1 MEKFDTL
8 QPTRLYAPDVKTGK
22 LTKAATAPTQ
32 FVGRLPIDLHI
43 LVLIHLPIPD
53 FPAYARCSRSLSN
66 LSRHEKVWEIK
77 WNALR
82 FAQYTH
88 FQALLDQLE
97 DAKKIKDGGL
107 MKNMPPMLTVG
118 DADDDFGDFTQAQV
132 PTTAGFMAIEVDK
145 SQVHAS
151 VSSMRPLA
159 HLDLYRRAH
168 SLLKPY
174 TTSLSS
180 PPHAILASLFP
191 SAPGVLPISLLQQS
205 RILHL
210 LLLWLSPQIQP
221 LHKWKDLNAS
231 LRSAVDRYEA
241 NLLAA
246 FDIAEGRNDEKGMTE
261 AAEASWEVF
270 DGVGEWEL
278 GRVWAEKREI
288 FYEAAKWNPMDNLTY
303 VYRPVQPMR
312 APDQTPLS
320 QQSQLAFDAMDDF
333 MKYVLKAFAESGS
346 IAVRVFPSE
355 SLTLLSFASK
365 LAADVIAE
373 YTTPL
378 LSRAREISNDSFL
391 RATAACFKESW
402 KLVDIII
409 QVSSGPSKNT
419 ISRTQAED
427 VMYVF
432 GRGLFLQKLTR
443 RAAIACSR
451 IIWTSIWTRRS
462 RAYETLWN

>member
-1 MEKFDTL
+1 MEKFETL
-8 QPTRLYAPDVKTGK
+8 QPTRLYAPDIKTGK
-22 LTKAATAPTQ
+22 LRKATTTPAQ

-43 LVLIHLPIPD
+43 LILIHLPIPD
-53 FPAYARCSRSLSN
+53 FATYARCSRSLSN
-66 LSRHEKVWEIK
+66 LSRHEKVWEAK

-82 FAQYTH
+82 FAKYTH
-88 FQALLDQLE
+88 FQVLLDQLE
-97 DAKKIKDGGL
+97 DAKKIKDGRL
-107 MKNMPPMLTVG
+107 MKNMPPTLTVG
-118 DADDDFGDFTQAQV
+118 DADDDFGDFAQAQV

-145 SQVHAS
+145 SQVYAS
-151 VSSMRPLA
+151 VSSMRPPT
-159 HLDLYRRAH
+159 HLELYRRAH

-180 PPHAILASLFP
+180 SPHAILASLFP
-191 SAPGVLPISLLQQS
+191 SVPGVPPIPLLQQS

-221 LHKWKDLNAS
+221 LRKWKDFSAS

-246 FDIAEGRNDEKGMTE
+246 FDIAESRKDEKGMTE

-270 DGVGEWEL
+270 DGAGEWEL

-303 VYRPVQPMR
+303 VHRSTQSMC
-312 APDQTPLS
+312 APDQVLLS
-320 QQSQLAFDAMDDF
+320 QRSQLAFDAMDEF
-333 MKYVLKAFAESGS
+333 MKYVLKAFTESGT

-365 LAADVIAE
+365 LATDVIAE
-373 YTTPL
+373 YITPL

-391 RATAACFKESW
+391 RAAAACFKESW

-409 QVSSGPSKNT
+409 QVSSSGPSENT

-432 GRGLFLQKLTR
+432 R
-443 RAAIACSR
+443 
-451 IIWTSIWTRRS
+451 
-462 RAYETLWN
+462 

>member
-1 MEKFDTL
+1 MEKFETL

-22 LTKAATAPTQ
+22 PVKATTAPAQ

-66 LSRHEKVWEIK
+66 LSRHEKVWEVK
-77 WNALR
+77 WDALR
-82 FAQYTH
+82 VTKYTH
-88 FQALLDQLE
+88 FRTLLDQLE

-107 MKNMPPMLTVG
+107 MKDMPPTLTVG

-145 SQVHAS
+145 SQVNVS
-151 VSSMRPLA
+151 VSSMRLPT

-191 SAPGVLPISLLQQS
+191 SVHGVPPIPLLQQS
-205 RILHL
+205 RILHF
-210 LLLWLSPQIQP
+210 LLLWLSPWIQP
-221 LHKWKDLNAS
+221 LRKWKDFNAS
-231 LRSAVDRYEA
+231 LRSAIDRHDA

-246 FDIAEGRNDEKGMTE
+246 FDIAESRMDEKGMTG

-270 DGVGEWEL
+270 DGAGEWEL

-288 FYEAAKWNPMDNLTY
+288 FYEAAKWDPMDNFTY
-303 VYRPVQPMR
+303 VLWPVQSTYG
-312 APDQTPLS
+312 PDQTPLS
-320 QQSQLAFDAMDDF
+320 PQSQLAFDAMDEF
-333 MKYVLKAFAESGS
+333 MKYVLKAFTESGS
-346 IAVRVFPSE
+346 LAVRVFPSE

-365 LAADVIAE
+365 LATDVIAE
-373 YTTPL
+373 YITPL

-402 KLVDIII
+402 KVVDAVI
-409 QVSSGPSKNT
+409 QVSSSGPSKSA
-419 ISRTQAED
+419 ISRAQAED
-427 VMYVF
+427 VMYVLASA
-432 GRGLFLQKLTR
+432 GVPP
-443 RAAIACSR
+443 SP
-451 IIWTSIWTRRS
+451 
-462 RAYETLWN
+462 